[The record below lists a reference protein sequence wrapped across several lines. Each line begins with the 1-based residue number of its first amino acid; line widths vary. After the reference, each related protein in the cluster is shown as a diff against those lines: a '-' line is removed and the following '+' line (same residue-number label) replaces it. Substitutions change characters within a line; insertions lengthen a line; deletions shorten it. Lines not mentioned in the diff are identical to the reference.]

1 MSCSHPA
8 ASCSMGKVVDSS
20 CEVFG
25 MEGLRVV
32 DASVTPVPLAAH
44 YQVPVFALAEQAV
57 DIILAERGN

>member
-1 MSCSHPA
+1 
-8 ASCSMGKVVDSS
+8 MGKVVDSS